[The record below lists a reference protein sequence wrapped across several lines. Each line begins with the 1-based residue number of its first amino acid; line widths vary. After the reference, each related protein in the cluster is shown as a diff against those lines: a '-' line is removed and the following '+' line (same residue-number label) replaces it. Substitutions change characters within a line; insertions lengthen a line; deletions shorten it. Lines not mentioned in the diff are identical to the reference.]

1 MKIEKPSEKN
11 QEENK
16 EELRKFIKDNPGSS
30 FDEIFEMFGD
40 HEYYFLLAMAA
51 LYEDGSIDSKWD
63 SDNEKVGFT
72 SKTSGR

>member
-1 MKIEKPSEKN
+1 MKIKKPSEKN

-16 EELRKFIKDNPGSS
+16 EELRKFIKDNPYSS

-40 HEYYFLLAMAA
+40 HEYYFLLAMTA